1 MIRKNDIT
9 GIILAGGKSSRI
21 GSDKGFLSL
30 NEATFISHIIKAI
43 KPFVNDIIIVSN
55 NSDYDVYKLKRVADI
70 IEDAGPLAGLYSGL
84 NESETES
91 NLVLSCDVPLVNGA
105 VLNKLIKG
113 FDAEKDIIQLKSKN
127 RTMPL
132 IAIYKKQCLHHCQ
145 DLLLK
150 GERSLR
156 TAVEQLNT
164 KTIELES
171 ELDPYV
177 RNINTTLELKE
188 LRNELEH

>member
-30 NEATFISHIIKAI
+30 NGATFISHIIKAI

-84 NESETES
+84 NESETEY
-91 NLVLSCDVPLVNGA
+91 NLVLSCDVPLINGA

-150 GERSLR
+150 GERRLR